1 MDQLREGLDY
11 VRVTPLVLI
20 AVLVVGLVSTVGM
33 NFSVIMP
40 PYAEDV
46 LDSDAA
52 GYRLPDGCVG
62 RRVADRA
69 RCGWPSGG
77 AHA

>member
-1 MDQLREGLDY
+1 MSVMVQLREGLHY
-11 VRVTPLVLI
+11 VRVTPLALI

-40 PYAEDV
+40 PYAQDV

-52 GYRLPDGCVG
+52 GYGFLW
-62 RRVADRA
+62 RRRA
-69 RCGWPSGG
+69 SAR
-77 AHA
+77 